1 MIDESD
7 SSSGEPPHREWAA
20 LQHRKDPMKAL
31 LSFNSGA
38 ADTLRVGDLADP
50 VPQNGEVRIAVKA
63 CAINFPDV
71 LMIEDKYQ
79 FRPPRPFAPG
89 VEVAG
94 VVESLAADVSDLR
107 PGQRVMASVGWGGLA
122 ELVVAARPKCTLIPD
137 SMPFDEAAA
146 FQVIYGTAYHAL
158 VDRAGLKKDETL
170 LVLGAAGGV
179 GIAAIEVGRAL
190 GARVIAAA
198 SSAQKA
204 QLARERGASEVLV
217 YPSAAGDSKSL
228 AKAFKAA
235 CPNGADVIF
244 DPVGGDYAE
253 PALRSIAWGGRYLV
267 IGFAAG
273 IPAPPWNLALLKGCA
288 IVGVFWGAWIER
300 FPALHQSN
308 NAALLAM
315 YERRALRPP
324 VSEHFQLEQGG
335 EAIRLL
341 AERKA
346 LGKLVVM
353 IS

>member
-1 MIDESD
+1 
-7 SSSGEPPHREWAA
+7 
-20 LQHRKDPMKAL
+20 MKAL
-31 LSFNSGA
+31 LSLDCGGPE
-38 ADTLRVGDLADP
+38 TLRMGDIAAP
-50 VPQNGEVRIAVKA
+50 VPASGEVRIAVRA

-79 FRPPRPFAPG
+79 FRPARPFAPG

-94 VVESLAADVSDLR
+94 VVESVAADVPGFRS
-107 PGQRVMASVGWGGLA
+107 GQRVMASVGWGGLA
-122 ELVVAARPKCTLIPD
+122 QLAVAPHSKCTIIPD

-158 VDRAGLKKDETL
+158 VDRAGLKLGDTL

-190 GARVIAAA
+190 GARVVAAA
-198 SSAQKA
+198 SSVEKA
-204 QLARERGASEVLV
+204 QLARERGASEVVV
-217 YPSAAGDSKSL
+217 YPSSPNDPKMLAG
-228 AKAFKAA
+228 AFKTA

-244 DPVGGDYAE
+244 DPVGGNYAE
-253 PALRSIAWGGRYLV
+253 PALRSMAWGGRYLV

-273 IPAPPWNLALLKGCA
+273 IPAPPWNLPLLKGCA
-288 IVGVFWGAWIER
+288 IVGVFWGAWVER

-315 YERRALRPP
+315 YERGALRPP
-324 VSEHFQLEQGG
+324 VSERFQLENGG
-335 EAIRLL
+335 AAIRKL
-341 AERKA
+341 ADRQA
-346 LGKLVVM
+346 IGKLVVM